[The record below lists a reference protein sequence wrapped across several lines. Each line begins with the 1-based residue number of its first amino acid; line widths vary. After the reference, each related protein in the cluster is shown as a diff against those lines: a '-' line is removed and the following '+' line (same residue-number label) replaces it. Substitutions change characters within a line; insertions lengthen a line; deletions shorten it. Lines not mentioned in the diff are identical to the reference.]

1 MPAEALRS
9 NGARLPQIEKARH
22 NDEPFNYG
30 IQEFDKPLCYAADL
44 RRGVHQTVHKEQIC

>member
-30 IQEFDKPLCYAADL
+30 IQEFD
-44 RRGVHQTVHKEQIC
+44 I